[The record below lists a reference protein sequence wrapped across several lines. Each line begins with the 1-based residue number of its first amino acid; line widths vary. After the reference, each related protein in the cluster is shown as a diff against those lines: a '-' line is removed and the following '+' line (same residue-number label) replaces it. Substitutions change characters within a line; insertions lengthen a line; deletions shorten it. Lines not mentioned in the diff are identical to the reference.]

1 MRTRTPRRARSHA
14 SVRPVGPAPMTS
26 TGRMESGMEG
36 LLSRTSGDGDKNVR
50 KRLCCQLAFP
60 SQESGMPRA
69 KLSPR
74 KTPTQERSRAT
85 VDALVQATADILVRD
100 GYAKLTTNRIAERA
114 GVNVASL
121 YQFFPGKEALV
132 VEVSRRHVKEQRAA
146 AREVLST
153 RKFKTLEDL
162 IRTLVAL
169 GFAAHAVNPKLH
181 HALTEELPSRPPRKW
196 GPEDAPMLEAL
207 SQFRTDVPD
216 PELALWLID
225 TVSHAVIHRAVVER
239 PESLSQGLLQE
250 ELVTLLLRYV
260 KRK

>member
-1 MRTRTPRRARSHA
+1 
-14 SVRPVGPAPMTS
+14 
-26 TGRMESGMEG
+26 
-36 LLSRTSGDGDKNVR
+36 
-50 KRLCCQLAFP
+50 
-60 SQESGMPRA
+60 MPRA

-74 KTPTQERSRAT
+74 KMPTQERSRAT

-100 GYAKLTTNRIAERA
+100 GAAKLTTNRIAERA

-121 YQFFPGKEALV
+121 YQFFPNKEALV
-132 VEVSRRHVKEQRAA
+132 AEVSRRHVKAQREA
-146 AREVLST
+146 AREVLAT
-153 RKFKTLEDL
+153 RGFDTLEEL

-169 GFAAHAVNPKLH
+169 GFAAHAVSPKLH
-181 HALTEELPSRPPRKW
+181 HALTEELPARRARKW
-196 GPEDAPMLEAL
+196 EPEDAPMLDAL
-207 SQFRTDVPD
+207 RHFRTDVPD

-239 PESLSQGLLQE
+239 PEALSQGLLQE

>member
-1 MRTRTPRRARSHA
+1 
-14 SVRPVGPAPMTS
+14 
-26 TGRMESGMEG
+26 
-36 LLSRTSGDGDKNVR
+36 
-50 KRLCCQLAFP
+50 
-60 SQESGMPRA
+60 MPRA

-74 KTPTQERSRAT
+74 KMPTQERSRAT

-100 GYAKLTTNRIAERA
+100 GSAKLTTNRIAERA

-132 VEVSRRHVKEQRAA
+132 AEVARRHAKEQRAA
-146 AREVLST
+146 VREVLAT
-153 RKFKTLEDL
+153 RKFRTLEEL
-162 IRTLVAL
+162 IRTLVAM

-181 HALTEELPSRPPRKW
+181 HALTQELPARPARRW
-196 GPEDAPMLEAL
+196 DAEDAPMLEAL
-207 SQFRTDVPD
+207 GSFKTDVPD

-250 ELVTLLLRYV
+250 ELVTLLLRYLR
-260 KRK
+260 RK

>member
-1 MRTRTPRRARSHA
+1 
-14 SVRPVGPAPMTS
+14 
-26 TGRMESGMEG
+26 
-36 LLSRTSGDGDKNVR
+36 
-50 KRLCCQLAFP
+50 
-60 SQESGMPRA
+60 MPRA

-74 KTPTQERSRAT
+74 KMPTQERSRAT
-85 VDALVQATADILVRD
+85 VDALVQATADILARD

-121 YQFFPGKEALV
+121 YQFFPSKAALV
-132 VEVSRRHVKEQRAA
+132 AEVSRRHVKEQREA
-146 AREVLST
+146 ARKVLET
-153 RKFKTLEDL
+153 RTFDSLEEL
-162 IRTLVAL
+162 IRVLVGM

-181 HALTEELPSRPPRKW
+181 HALTEELPARRARKAD
-196 GPEDAPMLEAL
+196 PEAALLLEV
-207 SQFRTDVPD
+207 FRRFRADVPD

>member
-1 MRTRTPRRARSHA
+1 
-14 SVRPVGPAPMTS
+14 
-26 TGRMESGMEG
+26 
-36 LLSRTSGDGDKNVR
+36 
-50 KRLCCQLAFP
+50 
-60 SQESGMPRA
+60 MPRA

-74 KTPTQERSRAT
+74 KTPLQERSRAT

-132 VEVSRRHVKEQRAA
+132 AEVSRRHVKEQRKAV
-146 AREVLST
+146 REVMAT
-153 RKFKTLEDL
+153 RRFQGLEDL
-162 IRTLVAL
+162 VRTLVSM

-181 HALTEELPSRPPRKW
+181 HALTEELPARRARAPD
-196 GPEDAPMLEAL
+196 PEDAPMMEA
-207 SQFRTDVPD
+207 FREYATDVPD
-216 PELALWLID
+216 PELAMWLID
-225 TVSHAVIHRAVVER
+225 TVSHSVIHRAVVER
-239 PESLSQGLLQE
+239 PESLSQGVLQE

>member
-1 MRTRTPRRARSHA
+1 
-14 SVRPVGPAPMTS
+14 
-26 TGRMESGMEG
+26 
-36 LLSRTSGDGDKNVR
+36 
-50 KRLCCQLAFP
+50 
-60 SQESGMPRA
+60 MPRA

-121 YQFFPGKEALV
+121 YQFFPGKEALMA
-132 VEVSRRHVKEQRAA
+132 EVLRRHVKKERAA
-146 AREVLST
+146 TREVLAT
-153 RKFKTLEDL
+153 RKFNTLEDL

-181 HALTEELPSRPPRKW
+181 HALTEQMPARPARKW
-196 GPEDAPMLEAL
+196 DKDDAPMLEAM
-207 SQFRTDVPD
+207 SRFKTDVPD

-225 TVSHAVIHRAVVER
+225 TVAHAVIHRAVVER

-250 ELVTLLLRYV
+250 ELVTLLLRYL
-260 KRK
+260 KRR

>member
-1 MRTRTPRRARSHA
+1 MGHGRSPVAVARSWA
-14 SVRPVGPAPMTS
+14 N
-26 TGRMESGMEG
+26 
-36 LLSRTSGDGDKNVR
+36 GDGDKNVR
-50 KRLCCQLAFP
+50 NCLCCQLAFP
-60 SQESGMPRA
+60 PQEPGMPRA

-74 KTPTQERSRAT
+74 KMPTQERSRAT

-121 YQFFPGKEALV
+121 YQFFPSKEALV
-132 VEVSRRHVKEQRAA
+132 AEVNRRHVKEQRAA
-146 AREVLST
+146 AREVLTT
-153 RKFKTLEDL
+153 RKFDTLEEL

-169 GFAAHAVNPKLH
+169 GFAAHAVDPKLH
-181 HALTEELPSRPPRKW
+181 HALTEQLPARPARKW
-196 GPEDAPMLEAL
+196 DPEDAPMVEAL
-207 SQFRTDVPD
+207 GRFSTDVPD

-239 PESLSQGLLQE
+239 PESLTPGLLQE

>member
-1 MRTRTPRRARSHA
+1 
-14 SVRPVGPAPMTS
+14 
-26 TGRMESGMEG
+26 
-36 LLSRTSGDGDKNVR
+36 
-50 KRLCCQLAFP
+50 
-60 SQESGMPRA
+60 MPRA

-74 KTPTQERSRAT
+74 KMPSQERSRAT

-132 VEVSRRHVKEQRAA
+132 AEVSRRHVKEQREA
-146 AREVLST
+146 ARKVLET
-153 RKFKTLEDL
+153 RTFDSLEDL
-162 IRTLVAL
+162 IRTLVGM

-181 HALTEELPSRPPRKW
+181 HALTEELPARRARKVD
-196 GPEDAPMLEAL
+196 PEDALLLET
-207 SQFRTDVPD
+207 FRRFRADVPD

-239 PESLSQGLLQE
+239 PESLSQRLLQE

>member
-1 MRTRTPRRARSHA
+1 
-14 SVRPVGPAPMTS
+14 
-26 TGRMESGMEG
+26 
-36 LLSRTSGDGDKNVR
+36 
-50 KRLCCQLAFP
+50 
-60 SQESGMPRA
+60 MPRA

-74 KTPTQERSRAT
+74 KTPLQDRSRAT

-132 VEVSRRHVKEQRAA
+132 AEVSRRHVKEQRKAA
-146 AREVLST
+146 AEVLAT
-153 RKFKTLEDL
+153 RTFKNLEDL

-181 HALTEELPSRPPRKW
+181 HALTEELPARRSRQ
-196 GPEDAPMLEAL
+196 GSPEDAPMLEA
-207 SQFRTDVPD
+207 FRKFSTDVPD
-216 PELALWLID
+216 PELALWIID

-239 PESLSQGLLQE
+239 PNALTEGALQE

>member
-1 MRTRTPRRARSHA
+1 
-14 SVRPVGPAPMTS
+14 
-26 TGRMESGMEG
+26 
-36 LLSRTSGDGDKNVR
+36 
-50 KRLCCQLAFP
+50 
-60 SQESGMPRA
+60 MPRA

-100 GYAKLTTNRIAERA
+100 GYAKLTTNRIADRA

-132 VEVSRRHVKEQRAA
+132 AEVLRRHVKEERAA
-146 AREVLST
+146 MREVLAT
-153 RKFKTLEDL
+153 RRFNTLKEL
-162 IRTLVAL
+162 IQTLVAM

-181 HALTEELPSRPPRKW
+181 HALTEEMPARPARRW
-196 GPEDAPMLEAL
+196 DPEDAPMLEAL
-207 SQFRTDVPD
+207 GRFKTDVPD

-225 TVSHAVIHRAVVER
+225 TVAHAVIHRAVVER

-250 ELVTLLLRYV
+250 ELVTLLLRYL
-260 KRK
+260 KRR